1 MSNLFNFLKP
11 ILLTVPGETEG
22 IKIGV
27 AKEYAELLWLT
38 PLVGIAMVFA
48 VLTVL
53 WGVLALFKLIF
64 ARPKKEKAKNDKK
77 AVEAS
82 KSEADSVA
90 EVTSVATPVAA
101 ADDSELIAVLTA
113 AIYAYEAEQNP
124 NQPIGNF
131 KVVSYRR
138 TNGGRSWNAK

>member
-1 MSNLFNFLKP
+1 MSNLFNFIKP
-11 ILLTVPGETEG
+11 MLLTIPGETEVS

-53 WGVLALFKLIF
+53 WGVLVLFKLIF
-64 ARPKKEKAKNDKK
+64 ARPKKDKTQNNK
-77 AVEAS
+77 KTDEAS
-82 KSEADSVA
+82 KSESTVDATAVA
-90 EVTSVATPVAA
+90 APVAA
-101 ADDSELIAVLTA
+101 TDDSELIAVLTA
-113 AIYAYEAEQNP
+113 AIYAYESEQNP
-124 NQPIGNF
+124 NEPIGNF
-131 KVVSYRR
+131 RVVSYRR

>member
-1 MSNLFNFLKP
+1 MSNLFNFIKP
-11 ILLTVPGETEG
+11 MLLTIPGETEVS

-48 VLTVL
+48 VLTIL

-64 ARPKKEKAKNDKK
+64 ARPKKDKTQNNK
-77 AVEAS
+77 KTDEAS
-82 KSEADSVA
+82 KSESTVDATAVVA
-90 EVTSVATPVAA
+90 PVAVT
-101 ADDSELIAVLTA
+101 DDSELIAVLTA
-113 AIYAYEAEQNP
+113 AIYAYESEQNP
-124 NQPIGNF
+124 NEPIGNF
-131 KVVSYRR
+131 RVVSYRR

>member
-1 MSNLFNFLKP
+1 MSNLFNFIKP
-11 ILLTVPGETEG
+11 MLLTIPGETEVS

-48 VLTVL
+48 VLTIL
-53 WGVLALFKLIF
+53 WGVLVLFKLIF
-64 ARPKKEKAKNDKK
+64 ARPKKDKTQNNK
-77 AVEAS
+77 KTDEAS
-82 KSEADSVA
+82 KSESTVDATAVVA
-90 EVTSVATPVAA
+90 PVAA

-113 AIYAYEAEQNP
+113 AIYAYESEQNP
-124 NQPIGNF
+124 NEPIGNF
-131 KVVSYRR
+131 RVVSYRR

>member
-1 MSNLFNFLKP
+1 MSNLFNFIKP
-11 ILLTVPGETEG
+11 MLLTIPGETEVS

-48 VLTVL
+48 VLTIL
-53 WGVLALFKLIF
+53 WGVLVLFKLIF
-64 ARPKKEKAKNDKK
+64 ARPKKDKTQNNK
-77 AVEAS
+77 KTDEAS
-82 KSEADSVA
+82 KSESTVD
-90 EVTSVATPVAA
+90 ATAVSAPVAA

-113 AIYAYEAEQNP
+113 AIYAYESEQNP
-124 NQPIGNF
+124 NEPIGNF
-131 KVVSYRR
+131 RVVSYRR

>member
-1 MSNLFNFLKP
+1 MSNLFNFIKP
-11 ILLTVPGETEG
+11 MLLTIPGETEG

-48 VLTVL
+48 VLTIL

-64 ARPKKEKAKNDKK
+64 ARPKKDKTQNNK
-77 AVEAS
+77 KTDEAS
-82 KSEADSVA
+82 KSESTVDATAVVA
-90 EVTSVATPVAA
+90 PVAA
-101 ADDSELIAVLTA
+101 TDDSELIAVLTA
-113 AIYAYEAEQNP
+113 AIYAYESEQNP
-124 NQPIGNF
+124 NEPIGNF
-131 KVVSYRR
+131 RVVSYRR